1 MSEAFYEPAG
11 NGRFVGGALTRGPWS
26 PKAQHGGPPAALLG
40 RALERCE
47 PRDDTRIAR
56 ATFDILRPVPVGPL
70 AVEARMARPG
80 RRVAM
85 LHATLTADGVEVMR
99 AQAWRI
105 RTVPL
110 DLTATDLAA
119 TSDAAIPPPETGD
132 ASSAYPST
140 EDVGYHTAMEW
151 RFISG
156 DWQSVG
162 PSVVW
167 LRMQVPL
174 VAGEEQSP
182 LQRVLVAADCGSGVS
197 AAVDFHTHVYI
208 NPDLTVALH
217 RDPVGEWIAL
227 DAATSLSSDGI
238 GLASTAIADREGVIG
253 RGLQSLLV
261 DKR

>member
-1 MSEAFYEPAG
+1 MTEAFYDPTG
-11 NGRFVGGALTRGPWS
+11 DGRFVASELTRGPWS
-26 PKAQHGGPPAALLG
+26 PDAQHGGPPAALLG

-47 PRDDTRIAR
+47 PRADTRIAR

-80 RRVAM
+80 RRVA
-85 LHATLTADGVEVMR
+85 LLEATLTADGVEVMR

-110 DLTATDLAA
+110 DLAT
-119 TSDAAIPPPETGD
+119 TSDAAVPPPETGD
-132 ASSAYPST
+132 ASSVYPSV

-151 RFISG
+151 RFVSG
-156 DWQSVG
+156 DWESVG

-174 VAGEEQSP
+174 VAGEEPSP
-182 LQRVLVAADCGSGVS
+182 LQRVLAAADCGNGVS

-217 RDPVGEWIAL
+217 RDPVDEWIAL
-227 DAATSLSSDGI
+227 DAATSLSNDGI